1 MTHAMKPLT
10 SRKCQMT
17 QQEMSRKGGQ
27 SKSPKKLAA
36 VRRNIQKAIA
46 ERMRKFRLRT
56 ATEAQ

>member
-1 MTHAMKPLT
+1 MKPLT

>member
-1 MTHAMKPLT
+1 MKPLT

-36 VRRNIQKAIA
+36 VRRNIRKAIA
-46 ERMRKFRLRT
+46 ERMRKFQMRSVVKARGC
-56 ATEAQ
+56 